1 MKNSSPSIIA
11 LYAAIMS
18 AIAASFLFLVFHP
31 YLRNIW
37 LEVVI
42 IFVTITAIGYFIFNY
57 TLNQFIY
64 RKIKLIYKSI
74 HSLKIDRFTKDILG
88 KSIHSNDPISDVEEE
103 VKEWAEKN
111 QQEI

>member
-1 MKNSSPSIIA
+1 MKNTTPSIIA
-11 LYAAIMS
+11 LYAAVMC
-18 AIAASFLFLVFHP
+18 AAAASFLYLLFHP
-31 YLRNIW
+31 YLRNMW

-42 IFVTITAIGYFIFNY
+42 IFIVISAIAWFIFNY

-74 HSLKIDRFTKDILG
+74 HNLKIDRFTKDILG
-88 KSIHSNDPISDVEEE
+88 KSIHSDDPITDVEEE